1 MRYSTETDHDTSEGS
16 DSNDVEGGKVR
27 VGSSDGGGTLEF
39 GEAERVNALMTDL
52 IGLLQKLECVSK
64 NLVNRETLSILLNTI
79 ASLFIQKEIY
89 DDGMDMKLWYKDISY
104 LEKLDSMSFLLQR
117 NNVLLA
123 FLSGCVN
130 FNFSK
135 QTNKTLLYASAVC
148 VEMTYYLRNTN
159 LILPHSFSLNL
170 TQMFVSSS
178 KTTSVIDDKLS
189 PSAGYTSYRNWVETQ
204 GAVKNTVPGGDIITF
219 FDNIGRYI
227 TKSYRINTSKTKS
240 ADIITTTLTLK
251 PKSSLGIQGKPDLK
265 PSAWKKR
272 LNPKTESAF
281 VRERQ
286 EKMHHVI
293 IESNKHFREARN
305 CYISKM
311 LELTYEENP
320 ADVQI
325 HLNELENCQRECE
338 SCFKPYD
345 GLKRKCDD
353 CSGKVVKK
361 VINHTRITSIQNWAV
376 EKHFDIGQV
385 VKRNDSS
392 LKTGEPI
399 LVNPNSYNTI
409 KKIISSLKVDL
420 GIGTHRD
427 WVFIGCDGPPYTL
440 ASRIIDS
447 DHELDWISLFPG
459 LGHLHMN
466 ELKTY
471 FRVVDD
477 IFLHPL
483 GNQVL
488 NFTSSVVYKYFVDA
502 KDTHKAFQALQVLL
516 HGTAS
521 KFCRLYI
528 LAKGKKNISVNS
540 FLKWASSNENE
551 TFNLLFQLIFT
562 FAFAIYAQKIG
573 IRCNDAL
580 LTESARLKFM
590 PMFYGFNHPTCQ
602 EIEYR
607 DLENR
612 ALYPEVL
619 LQFIRDIIHNIWK
632 GPRSSGSRF
641 LFRGKDKKTKNDGTK
656 RTSIMRY
663 MAAHFT

>member
-1 MRYSTETDHDTSEGS
+1 
-16 DSNDVEGGKVR
+16 
-27 VGSSDGGGTLEF
+27 
-39 GEAERVNALMTDL
+39 
-52 IGLLQKLECVSK
+52 
-64 NLVNRETLSILLNTI
+64 
-79 ASLFIQKEIY
+79 
-89 DDGMDMKLWYKDISY
+89 
-104 LEKLDSMSFLLQR
+104 
-117 NNVLLA
+117 
-123 FLSGCVN
+123 
-130 FNFSK
+130 
-135 QTNKTLLYASAVC
+135 
-148 VEMTYYLRNTN
+148 
-159 LILPHSFSLNL
+159 
-170 TQMFVSSS
+170 
-178 KTTSVIDDKLS
+178 
-189 PSAGYTSYRNWVETQ
+189 
-204 GAVKNTVPGGDIITF
+204 
-219 FDNIGRYI
+219 
-227 TKSYRINTSKTKS
+227 
-240 ADIITTTLTLK
+240 
-251 PKSSLGIQGKPDLK
+251 
-265 PSAWKKR
+265 
-272 LNPKTESAF
+272 
-281 VRERQ
+281 
-286 EKMHHVI
+286 
-293 IESNKHFREARN
+293 
-305 CYISKM
+305 M

-320 ADVQI
+320 ADGQI

-345 GLKRKCDD
+345 GLKRKGDD

-361 VINHTRITSIQNWAV
+361 VINHTR
-376 EKHFDIGQV
+376 KHFDIGQV

-447 DHELDWISLFPG
+447 DHELDWISLLPG

-488 NFTSSVVYKYFVDA
+488 NFTSSVAYKYFVDA
-502 KDTHKAFQALQVLL
+502 EDTHKAFQALQVLL

-521 KFCRLYI
+521 EFCSLYI

-590 PMFYGFNHPTCQ
+590 PMFYSFNHPTYQ

-612 ALYPEVL
+612 VLYPKVL
-619 LQFIRDIIHNIWK
+619 LQFIRDNTSFTTCERDLDHQGADFCLEGKIKKQKMMAPK
-632 GPRSSGSRF
+632 GPVSCETWRRISRSVDKVEALQKHVNEMLGRIYKDEYRKVDIYDEICKWRAVLRLSQMINKTEEKGVILNIYDEPLSSDLEDLTSVLNEKMELYWERVASGTAPQNIRQEILKVSERCT
-641 LFRGKDKKTKNDGTK
+641 LDELEWSEDE
-656 RTSIMRY
+656 SLDSE
-663 MAAHFT
+663 